1 MSVQEMATGTGNSA
15 EQEPRRVVE
24 AEFKLPRMEK
34 ITLPHVDTRPL
45 RHAAEETLLVG
56 IGAGVLLARGLG
68 KAVAAA
74 REAGRGATEHPGPV
88 TRTLLNLVRGAQPP
102 ATGAIVRHVPVL
114 PIADY
119 DALSDVEIGLRLPD
133 LDQAELQLLR
143 DYEAAHAA
151 RAAILGAI
159 DARLAAE

>member
-1 MSVQEMATGTGNSA
+1 
-15 EQEPRRVVE
+15 
-24 AEFKLPRMEK
+24 MEK

-56 IGAGVLLARGLG
+56 IGAGVLLARGPG
-68 KAVAAA
+68 Q
-74 REAGRGATEHPGPV
+74 GRGGRSRGRPRRHRASRPRHPHPAQPGA
-88 TRTLLNLVRGAQPP
+88 RAQPP